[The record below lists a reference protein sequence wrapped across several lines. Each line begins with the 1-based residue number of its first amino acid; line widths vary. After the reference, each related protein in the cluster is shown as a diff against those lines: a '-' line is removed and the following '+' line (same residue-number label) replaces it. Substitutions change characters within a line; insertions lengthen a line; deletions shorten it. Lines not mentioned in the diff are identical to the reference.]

1 MNGIDNIKE
10 KKTRIKPTKFAYHAE
25 ERTAFLNELNI
36 ILNIN
41 DDNNIIYM
49 DELENPTLIE
59 FININEE
66 KIRKT
71 FKTSSWSFY
80 KKARYQTRQIS
91 SLIKNLYKHELY
103 TIHSKQVSKKKDN
116 GEKYTTI
123 QLTLYKAGTIITPK
137 TI

>member
-1 MNGIDNIKE
+1 M
-10 KKTRIKPTKFAYHAE
+10 
-25 ERTAFLNELNI
+25 I
-36 ILNIN
+36 I
-41 DDNNIIYM
+41 
-49 DELENPTLIE
+49 
-59 FININEE
+59 ININEE